1 MAILG
6 QIRKRSFVLIV
17 VIGMALFAFVISG
30 VFVGSGLS
38 QNQTIGEV
46 NGEKIDYETFNLLV
60 QQTQDFYG
68 LDLINAVN
76 YAWEVGIK
84 NIVLTQEL
92 DKLGINAGKDQL
104 EQIVSAEPSIVSNPE
119 FQNDLGLFDFTK
131 FSRYINQLKSMNPTA
146 YNSWKIQEQNVI
158 ASAKQKIYFNL
169 ITSSITYTDVESNLE
184 YHLEN
189 DKVTIDYIKIPFN
202 EIPDSIFKITNSQIS
217 NFIKKNKNNYIID
230 PSRIIEYVFVPDV
243 ASPLDENN
251 IRTNLESIRDG
262 IIQYNDVTKL
272 VDSIEGFKD
281 VKNIVEFVETYSEK
295 LYDSIYKTRDQL
307 SGDFRDIL
315 YGLRKGKT
323 FGPYKDGNYYVLS
336 KMIDKKRE
344 GGVNKVLLA
353 NIHQQIVPSNESSNQ
368 NYRLASRIEFDAKT
382 NLSLDQNNYSYSV
395 QNYET
400 LNPYDSGIP
409 GISDS
414 RSVIKWIYDESTKVD
429 EIKRFTLTEGYLI
442 GRIKEINKERLPG
455 VGDVSDNVKNEML
468 KKIKFDYIKKK
479 YKTPTIESIAED
491 YNMDIQR
498 ASAVTQYDPVLVGAG
513 AEPYIIG
520 ASFALEPGEVSNLL
534 LGKEGIYIIHSI
546 SKEIAEDLNLNS
558 AISRS
563 LSDREIERIY
573 SLIPEVLESSAD
585 IKDNRSLYY

>member
-84 NIVLTQEL
+84 NTVLTQEL

-230 PSRIIEYVFVPDV
+230 PSRIIEYVFVYDV

-281 VKNIVEFVETYSEK
+281 AKNIVEFVETYSEK
-295 LYDSIYKTRDQL
+295 PYDSIYKSRDQL
-307 SGDFRDIL
+307 SGGFRDIL

-368 NYRLASRIEFDAKT
+368 NYRLASQIEFDAKT
-382 NLSLDQNNYSYSV
+382 NLSLDQNNYYV
-395 QNYET
+395 ENYET
-400 LNPYDSGIP
+400 INPYDSGIP

-442 GRIKEINKERLPG
+442 GIIKEINKERLPG
-455 VGDVSDNVKNEML
+455 VGDVSDNVKNEIL

-563 LSDREIERIY
+563 LSDREIERIS

>member
-6 QIRKRSFVLIV
+6 QIRKKSFFLIV

-30 VFVGSGLS
+30 VFVGSGVS

-84 NIVLTQEL
+84 NTVLTQEL

-104 EQIVSAEPSIVSNPE
+104 EQIISAEPSIVSNPE
-119 FQNDLGLFDFTK
+119 FQNELGLFDFTK

-230 PSRIIEYVFVPDV
+230 PSRIIEYVFVYDV

-315 YGLRKGKT
+315 YGLGKGKT

-368 NYRLASRIEFDAKT
+368 NYRLASQIEFDAKT
-382 NLSLDQNNYSYSV
+382 NLSLDQNNYGV
-395 QNYET
+395 ENYET

-414 RSVIKWIYDESTKVD
+414 RSVIKWIYDKSTKVD

-455 VGDVSDNVKNEML
+455 VGDVPDNVKNEIL

-563 LSDREIERIY
+563 LSDREIERI
-573 SLIPEVLESSAD
+573 STLIPEVLESSAD

>member
-119 FQNDLGLFDFTK
+119 FQNDLGLFVFTK

-455 VGDVSDNVKNEML
+455 VGDVSDNVKNEIL

-563 LSDREIERIY
+563 LSDREIERIF

>member
-353 NIHQQIVPSNESSNQ
+353 NIHRQIVPSNESSNQ

-455 VGDVSDNVKNEML
+455 VGDVSDNVKNEIL
-468 KKIKFDYIKKK
+468 KKMKFDYIKKK
-479 YKTPTIESIAED
+479 YKNPTIESIAED

-563 LSDREIERIY
+563 LSDREIERIF

>member
-6 QIRKRSFVLIV
+6 QIRKKSFFLIV

-30 VFVGSGLS
+30 VFVGSGVS

-104 EQIVSAEPSIVSNPE
+104 EQIISAEPSIVSNPE
-119 FQNDLGLFDFTK
+119 FQNEIGLFDFTK

-382 NLSLDQNNYSYSV
+382 NLSLDQNNYGV
-395 QNYET
+395 ENYET

-414 RSVIKWIYDESTKVD
+414 RSVIKWIYDKSTKVD

-455 VGDVSDNVKNEML
+455 VGDVPDNVKNEIL

-563 LSDREIERIY
+563 LSDREIERIS

>member
-6 QIRKRSFVLIV
+6 QIRKKSFFLIV

-30 VFVGSGLS
+30 VFVGSGVS

-84 NIVLTQEL
+84 NTVLTQEL

-104 EQIVSAEPSIVSNPE
+104 EQIISAEPSIVSNPE
-119 FQNDLGLFDFTK
+119 FQNEIGLFDFTK

-281 VKNIVEFVETYSEK
+281 AKNIVEFVETYSEK
-295 LYDSIYKTRDQL
+295 LYDTIYKTRDQL
-307 SGDFRDIL
+307 PGKFSDIL

-323 FGPYKDGNYYVLS
+323 FGPYKDGNYYILS

-368 NYRLASRIEFDAKT
+368 NYRLASQIEFDAKT
-382 NLSLDQNNYSYSV
+382 NLSLDQNNYGV
-395 QNYET
+395 ENYET

-455 VGDVSDNVKNEML
+455 VADVPDNVKNEIL

-563 LSDREIERIY
+563 LSDREIERI
-573 SLIPEVLESSAD
+573 STLIPEVLESSAD

>member
-6 QIRKRSFVLIV
+6 QIRKKSFFLIV

-30 VFVGSGLS
+30 VFVGSGVS

-84 NIVLTQEL
+84 NTVLTQEL

-104 EQIVSAEPSIVSNPE
+104 EQIISAEPSIVSNPE
-119 FQNDLGLFDFTK
+119 FQNEIGLFDFTK

-281 VKNIVEFVETYSEK
+281 AKNIVEFVETYSEK

-315 YGLRKGKT
+315 YGLGKGKT

-368 NYRLASRIEFDAKT
+368 NYRLASQIEFDAKT
-382 NLSLDQNNYSYSV
+382 NLSLDQNNFRV
-395 QNYET
+395 ENYET
-400 LNPYDSGIP
+400 INPYDSGIP

-414 RSVIKWIYDESTKVD
+414 RSVIKWIYDKSTKVD

-455 VGDVSDNVKNEML
+455 VADVPDNVKNEIL

-563 LSDREIERIY
+563 LSDREIERIS

>member
-84 NIVLTQEL
+84 NTVLTQEL

-382 NLSLDQNNYSYSV
+382 NLSLDQNNYSV
-395 QNYET
+395 ENYET

-409 GISDS
+409 DISDS

-455 VGDVSDNVKNEML
+455 VGDVSDNVKNEIL

-563 LSDREIERIY
+563 LSDREIERIS

>member
-6 QIRKRSFVLIV
+6 QIRKKSFFLIV

-30 VFVGSGLS
+30 VFVGSGVS

-104 EQIVSAEPSIVSNPE
+104 EQIISAEPSIVSNPE
-119 FQNDLGLFDFTK
+119 FQNEIGLFDFTK

-262 IIQYNDVTKL
+262 IMQYNDVTKL

-281 VKNIVEFVETYSEK
+281 AKNIVEFVETYSEK

-382 NLSLDQNNYSYSV
+382 NLSLDQNNYGV
-395 QNYET
+395 ENYET

-414 RSVIKWIYDESTKVD
+414 RSVIKWIYDKSTKVD

-455 VGDVSDNVKNEML
+455 VGDVPDNVKNEIL

-563 LSDREIERIY
+563 LSDREIERIS

>member
-382 NLSLDQNNYSYSV
+382 NLSLDQNNNSYSV

-563 LSDREIERIY
+563 LSDREIERIF

>member
-119 FQNDLGLFDFTK
+119 FQNELGLFEFTK

-315 YGLRKGKT
+315 YGLKKGKT

-382 NLSLDQNNYSYSV
+382 NLSLDQNNYSV
-395 QNYET
+395 ENYET

-409 GISDS
+409 DISDS

-455 VGDVSDNVKNEML
+455 VGDVSDNVKNEIL

-563 LSDREIERIY
+563 LSDREIERIS

-585 IKDNRSLYY
+585 IKDNRSFYY

>member
-6 QIRKRSFVLIV
+6 QIRKKSFFLIV

-30 VFVGSGLS
+30 VFVGSGVS

-104 EQIVSAEPSIVSNPE
+104 EQIISAEPSIVSNPE
-119 FQNDLGLFDFTK
+119 FQNELGLFEFTK

-262 IIQYNDVTKL
+262 IMQYNDVTKL

-281 VKNIVEFVETYSEK
+281 AKNIVEFVETYSEK

-382 NLSLDQNNYSYSV
+382 NLSLDQNNYGV
-395 QNYET
+395 ENYET

-414 RSVIKWIYDESTKVD
+414 RSVIKWIYDKSTKVD

-455 VGDVSDNVKNEML
+455 VGDVPDNVKNEIL

-563 LSDREIERIY
+563 LSDREIERIS

>member
-60 QQTQDFYG
+60 QQTQDYYG

-84 NIVLTQEL
+84 NTVLTQEL

-281 VKNIVEFVETYSEK
+281 AKNIVEFVETYSEK

-368 NYRLASRIEFDAKT
+368 NYRLASQIEFDAKT
-382 NLSLDQNNYSYSV
+382 NLSLDQNNYYV
-395 QNYET
+395 ENYET
-400 LNPYDSGIP
+400 INPYDSGIP

-442 GRIKEINKERLPG
+442 GIIKEINKERLPG
-455 VGDVSDNVKNEML
+455 VGDVSDNVKNEIL

-563 LSDREIERIY
+563 LSDREIERIS

>member
-6 QIRKRSFVLIV
+6 QIRKKSFFLIV

-30 VFVGSGLS
+30 VFVGSGVS

-84 NIVLTQEL
+84 NTVLTQEL

-104 EQIVSAEPSIVSNPE
+104 EQIISAEPSIVSNPE
-119 FQNDLGLFDFTK
+119 FQNEIGLFDFTK

-262 IIQYNDVTKL
+262 IMQYNDVTKL

-281 VKNIVEFVETYSEK
+281 AKNIVEFVETYSEK

-315 YGLRKGKT
+315 YGLGKGKT
-323 FGPYKDGNYYVLS
+323 FGPYKDGNYYILS

-382 NLSLDQNNYSYSV
+382 NLSLDQNNYGV
-395 QNYET
+395 ENYET

-414 RSVIKWIYDESTKVD
+414 RSVIKWIYDKSTKVD

-455 VGDVSDNVKNEML
+455 VGDVPDNVKNEIL

-563 LSDREIERIY
+563 LSDREIERIS

>member
-84 NIVLTQEL
+84 NTVLTQEL

-119 FQNDLGLFDFTK
+119 FQNDIGLFDFTK

-262 IIQYNDVTKL
+262 IIQYNDVSKL

-281 VKNIVEFVETYSEK
+281 AKNIVEFVETYSEK

-353 NIHQQIVPSNESSNQ
+353 NIHKQIVPSNESSNQ
-368 NYRLASRIEFDAKT
+368 NYRLASQIEFDAKT
-382 NLSLDQNNYSYSV
+382 NLSLDQNNYYV
-395 QNYET
+395 ENYET
-400 LNPYDSGIP
+400 INPYDSGIP

-442 GRIKEINKERLPG
+442 GIIKEINKERLPG
-455 VGDVSDNVKNEML
+455 VGDVSDNVKNEIL

-534 LGKEGIYIIHSI
+534 LGKEGIYLIHSI

-563 LSDREIERIY
+563 LSDREIERIA
-573 SLIPEVLESSAD
+573 SLIPEVLESSAE

>member
-272 VDSIEGFKD
+272 VDTIEGFKD

-382 NLSLDQNNYSYSV
+382 NLSLNQNNYSV
-395 QNYET
+395 ENYET

-455 VGDVSDNVKNEML
+455 VGDVSDNVKNEIL

-563 LSDREIERIY
+563 LSDREIERIF

>member
-119 FQNDLGLFDFTK
+119 FQNDIGLFDFTK

-281 VKNIVEFVETYSEK
+281 AKNIVEFVETYSEK

-353 NIHQQIVPSNESSNQ
+353 YIHQQIVPSNESSNQ
-368 NYRLASRIEFDAKT
+368 NYRLASQIEFDAKT
-382 NLSLDQNNYSYSV
+382 NLSLDQNNYYV
-395 QNYET
+395 ENYET
-400 LNPYDSGIP
+400 INPYDSGIP

-442 GRIKEINKERLPG
+442 GIIKEINKERLPG
-455 VGDVSDNVKNEML
+455 VGDVSDNVKNEIL

-563 LSDREIERIY
+563 LSDREIERIA
-573 SLIPEVLESSAD
+573 SLIPEVLESSAE

>member
-84 NIVLTQEL
+84 NTVLTQEL

-119 FQNDLGLFDFTK
+119 FQNEIGLFDFTK

-262 IIQYNDVTKL
+262 IIQYNDVSKL

-281 VKNIVEFVETYSEK
+281 AKNIVEFVETYSEK
-295 LYDSIYKTRDQL
+295 PYDSIYKTRDQL
-307 SGDFRDIL
+307 SDNFRDIL

-368 NYRLASRIEFDAKT
+368 NYRLASQIEFDAKT
-382 NLSLDQNNYSYSV
+382 NLSLDQNNYYV
-395 QNYET
+395 ENYET
-400 LNPYDSGIP
+400 INPYDSGIP

-442 GRIKEINKERLPG
+442 GIIKEINKERLPG
-455 VGDVSDNVKNEML
+455 VGDVSDNVKNEIL

-563 LSDREIERIY
+563 LSDREIERIS

>member
-6 QIRKRSFVLIV
+6 QIRKKSFFLIV

-30 VFVGSGLS
+30 VFVGSGVS

-84 NIVLTQEL
+84 NTVLTQEL
-92 DKLGINAGKDQL
+92 DKLGINAGRDQL
-104 EQIVSAEPSIVSNPE
+104 EQIISAEPSIVSNPE
-119 FQNDLGLFDFTK
+119 FQNEIGLFDFTK

-281 VKNIVEFVETYSEK
+281 AKNIVEFVETYSEK

-307 SGDFRDIL
+307 PGKFSDIL

-368 NYRLASRIEFDAKT
+368 NYRLASQIEFDAKT
-382 NLSLDQNNYSYSV
+382 NLSLDQNNYSV
-395 QNYET
+395 ENYKT

-414 RSVIKWIYDESTKVD
+414 RSVIKWIYDKSTKVD

-455 VGDVSDNVKNEML
+455 VADVPDNVKNEIL

-563 LSDREIERIY
+563 LSDREIERIS

>member
-84 NIVLTQEL
+84 NTVLTQEL

-119 FQNDLGLFDFTK
+119 FQNEIGLFDFTK

-281 VKNIVEFVETYSEK
+281 AKNIVEFVETYSEK

-382 NLSLDQNNYSYSV
+382 NLSLDQNNYSV
-395 QNYET
+395 ENYET

-442 GRIKEINKERLPG
+442 GIIKEINKERLPG
-455 VGDVSDNVKNEML
+455 VGDVSDNIKNEIL

-563 LSDREIERIY
+563 LSDREIERIS

>member
-6 QIRKRSFVLIV
+6 QIRKKSFFLIV

-30 VFVGSGLS
+30 VFVGSGVS

-84 NIVLTQEL
+84 NTVLTQEL

-104 EQIVSAEPSIVSNPE
+104 EQIISAEPSIVSNPE
-119 FQNDLGLFDFTK
+119 FQNEIGLFDFTK

-262 IIQYNDVTKL
+262 IMQYNDVTKL

-315 YGLRKGKT
+315 YGLGKGKT

-368 NYRLASRIEFDAKT
+368 NYRLASQIEFDAKT
-382 NLSLDQNNYSYSV
+382 NLSLDQNNFRV
-395 QNYET
+395 ENYET
-400 LNPYDSGIP
+400 INPYDSGIP

-414 RSVIKWIYDESTKVD
+414 RSVIKWIYDKSTQVD

-455 VGDVSDNVKNEML
+455 VADVPDNVKNEIL

-563 LSDREIERIY
+563 LSDREIERIS

>member
-84 NIVLTQEL
+84 NTILTQEL

-119 FQNDLGLFDFTK
+119 FQNEIGLFDFTK

-217 NFIKKNKNNYIID
+217 NFIKKNKSNYIID

-353 NIHQQIVPSNESSNQ
+353 NIYQQIVPSNESSNQ

-382 NLSLDQNNYSYSV
+382 NLSLDQNNYSV
-395 QNYET
+395 ENYET

-455 VGDVSDNVKNEML
+455 VGDVSDNVKNEIL
-468 KKIKFDYIKKK
+468 KKMKFDYIKKK

-520 ASFALEPGEVSNLL
+520 ASFALESGEVSNLL

-563 LSDREIERIY
+563 LSDREIERIS

>member
-46 NGEKIDYETFNLLV
+46 NGEKIDFETFNLLV

-84 NIVLTQEL
+84 NTVLTQEL

-119 FQNDLGLFDFTK
+119 FQNEIGLFDFTK

-272 VDSIEGFKD
+272 IDSIEGFKD

-344 GGVNKVLLA
+344 GSVNKVLLA

-382 NLSLDQNNYSYSV
+382 TLSLDQNNFGV

-455 VGDVSDNVKNEML
+455 VGDVSDNVKNEIL
-468 KKIKFDYIKKK
+468 KKMKFDYIKKK

-563 LSDREIERIY
+563 LSDREIERIS

>member
-6 QIRKRSFVLIV
+6 QIRKKSFFLIV

-30 VFVGSGLS
+30 VFVGSGVS

-84 NIVLTQEL
+84 NTVLTQEL

-104 EQIVSAEPSIVSNPE
+104 EQIISAEPSIVSNPE
-119 FQNDLGLFDFTK
+119 FQNEIGLFDFTK

-262 IIQYNDVTKL
+262 IMQYNDVTKL

-307 SGDFRDIL
+307 SGDFQDIL
-315 YGLRKGKT
+315 YGLGKGKT

-368 NYRLASRIEFDAKT
+368 NYRLASQIEFDAKT
-382 NLSLDQNNYSYSV
+382 NLSLDQNNYGV
-395 QNYET
+395 ENYKT
-400 LNPYDSGIP
+400 INPYDSGIP

-414 RSVIKWIYDESTKVD
+414 RSVIKWIYDKSTKVD

-455 VGDVSDNVKNEML
+455 VADVPDNVKNEIL

-563 LSDREIERIY
+563 LSDREIERIS

>member
-60 QQTQDFYG
+60 QQTQDYYG

-84 NIVLTQEL
+84 NTVLTQEL

-262 IIQYNDVTKL
+262 IIQYNDVSKL

-281 VKNIVEFVETYSEK
+281 AKNIVEFVETYSEK

-368 NYRLASRIEFDAKT
+368 NYRLASQIEFDAKT
-382 NLSLDQNNYSYSV
+382 NLSLDQNIYNV
-395 QNYET
+395 ENYET

-442 GRIKEINKERLPG
+442 GIIKEINKERLPG
-455 VGDVSDNVKNEML
+455 VGDVSDNVKNEIL

-563 LSDREIERIY
+563 LSDREIERIS

>member
-46 NGEKIDYETFNLLV
+46 NGEKIDFETFNLLV

-84 NIVLTQEL
+84 NTVLTQEL

-119 FQNDLGLFDFTK
+119 FQNEIGLFDFTK
-131 FSRYINQLKSMNPTA
+131 FSRYINQLKSINPTA

-217 NFIKKNKNNYIID
+217 NFIKKNKTNYIID

-272 VDSIEGFKD
+272 LDSIEGFKD

-323 FGPYKDGNYYVLS
+323 FGPYKDGNYYILS

-344 GGVNKVLLA
+344 GSVNKVLLA

-382 NLSLDQNNYSYSV
+382 TLSLDQNNFGV

-455 VGDVSDNVKNEML
+455 VGDVSDNVKNEIL
-468 KKIKFDYIKKK
+468 KKMKFDYIKKK

-563 LSDREIERIY
+563 LSDREIERIS

>member
-382 NLSLDQNNYSYSV
+382 NLSLDQNNYSV
-395 QNYET
+395 ENYET

-409 GISDS
+409 DISDS

-455 VGDVSDNVKNEML
+455 VGDVSDNVKNEIL

-563 LSDREIERIY
+563 LSDREIERIS

>member
-84 NIVLTQEL
+84 NTVLTQEL

-230 PSRIIEYVFVPDV
+230 PSRIIEYVFVPDI

-382 NLSLDQNNYSYSV
+382 NLSLDQNNYYV
-395 QNYET
+395 ENYET

-409 GISDS
+409 DISDS

-455 VGDVSDNVKNEML
+455 VGDVSDNVKNEIL

-563 LSDREIERIY
+563 LSDREIERIS

>member
-84 NIVLTQEL
+84 NTVLTQEL

-119 FQNDLGLFDFTK
+119 FQNEIGLFDFTK

-230 PSRIIEYVFVPDV
+230 PSRIIEYVFVYDV

-281 VKNIVEFVETYSEK
+281 AKNIVEFVETYSEK

-382 NLSLDQNNYSYSV
+382 NLSLDQNNYYV
-395 QNYET
+395 ENYET
-400 LNPYDSGIP
+400 INPYDSGIP

-429 EIKRFTLTEGYLI
+429 EIKRFTLTDGYLI

-455 VGDVSDNVKNEML
+455 VGDVSDNIKNEIL

-563 LSDREIERIY
+563 LSDREIERIS

>member
-382 NLSLDQNNYSYSV
+382 NLSLDQNNYSV
-395 QNYET
+395 ENYET

-455 VGDVSDNVKNEML
+455 VGDVSDNVKNEIL

-520 ASFALEPGEVSNLL
+520 ASFALELGEVSNLL

>member
-84 NIVLTQEL
+84 NTVLTQEL

-230 PSRIIEYVFVPDV
+230 PSRIIEYVFVPDD

-382 NLSLDQNNYSYSV
+382 NLSLDQNNYSV
-395 QNYET
+395 ENYET

-455 VGDVSDNVKNEML
+455 VGDVSDNVKNEIL

-520 ASFALEPGEVSNLL
+520 ASFALELGEVSNLL

-563 LSDREIERIY
+563 LSDREIERIS

>member
-272 VDSIEGFKD
+272 VDTIEGFKD

-382 NLSLDQNNYSYSV
+382 NLSLDQNNYSV
-395 QNYET
+395 ENYET

-455 VGDVSDNVKNEML
+455 VGDVSDNVKNEIL

>member
-6 QIRKRSFVLIV
+6 QIRKKSFFLIV

-30 VFVGSGLS
+30 VFVGSGVS

-84 NIVLTQEL
+84 NTVLTQEL

-119 FQNDLGLFDFTK
+119 FQNEIGLFEFTK

-281 VKNIVEFVETYSEK
+281 AKNIVEFVETYSEK

-368 NYRLASRIEFDAKT
+368 NYRLASQIEFDAKT
-382 NLSLDQNNYSYSV
+382 NLSLDQNNFRV
-395 QNYET
+395 ENYET
-400 LNPYDSGIP
+400 INPYDSGIP

-414 RSVIKWIYDESTKVD
+414 RSVIKWIYDKSTKVD

-455 VGDVSDNVKNEML
+455 VGDVPDNVKNEIL

-563 LSDREIERIY
+563 LSDREIERIS

>member
-6 QIRKRSFVLIV
+6 QIRKKTFFLIV

-30 VFVGSGLS
+30 VFVGSGVS

-46 NGEKIDYETFNLLV
+46 NGEKIDYETFNLFV

-84 NIVLTQEL
+84 NTVLTQEL

-119 FQNDLGLFDFTK
+119 FQNDLGIFDFTK

-230 PSRIIEYVFVPDV
+230 PSRIIEYVFVHDV

-251 IRTNLESIRDG
+251 IRTILESIRDG

-281 VKNIVEFVETYSEK
+281 AKNIVEFVETYSEK

-368 NYRLASRIEFDAKT
+368 NYRLASQIEFDAKT
-382 NLSLDQNNYSYSV
+382 NLSLDQNNYSV
-395 QNYET
+395 ENYET

-455 VGDVSDNVKNEML
+455 VGDVSDNVKNEIL

-563 LSDREIERIY
+563 LSDREIERIS

>member
-46 NGEKIDYETFNLLV
+46 NGEKIDFETFNLLV

-84 NIVLTQEL
+84 NTVLTQEL

-119 FQNDLGLFDFTK
+119 FQNEIGLFDFTK

-230 PSRIIEYVFVPDV
+230 PSRIIEYVFVPDI

-272 VDSIEGFKD
+272 IDSIEGFKD

-307 SGDFRDIL
+307 PGKFSDIL

-323 FGPYKDGNYYVLS
+323 FGPYKDGNYYILS

-353 NIHQQIVPSNESSNQ
+353 NIYQQIVPSNESSNQ

-382 NLSLDQNNYSYSV
+382 TLSLDQNNFGV
-395 QNYET
+395 ENYET

-455 VGDVSDNVKNEML
+455 VGDVSDNVKNEIL
-468 KKIKFDYIKKK
+468 KKMKFDYIKKK

-563 LSDREIERIY
+563 LSDREIERIS